1 MRLLWVFHVQ
11 FMMWLRVLFVFS
23 WLKLNQKI
31 LYMNYCCDSI
41 GGDEYNNIG
50 E

>member
-31 LYMNYCCDSI
+31 LYMNYCCDII